1 MRVAADLRCLVMG
14 PWNQK
19 ALPKWWGSLS
29 DAQRAEMRAL
39 RQRDELTSEQVA
51 LMVETGVLVAGAGVA
66 GNDLTY
72 WMTEEIEDFVA
83 GQEH

>member
-1 MRVAADLRCLVMG
+1 
-14 PWNQK
+14 
-19 ALPKWWGSLS
+19 
-29 DAQRAEMRAL
+29 MRAL

-66 GNDLTY
+66 GHDLTY

-83 GQEH
+83 SQEH